1 MYRFTSSVFAV
12 IGGRRFVPHRST
24 FGARSTLW
32 FSTLAVLS
40 SPSIR
45 GPASRRRPVRA
56 NAVVPISEARSIP
69 AGTSKERPS
78 KLSRPTVRVLQ
89 RSGGDH
95 PIPRG
100 NPAQNRPLRDDI
112 RVIFGAL
119 KGRAHVAMTMRDG
132 LAKKTA
138 RRQRFLVGEKNASR
152 APKTTPKPSACRGT
166 STGPRVARFA
176 SRVLW

>member
-24 FGARSTLW
+24 FGAWSTLW

-132 LAKKTA
+132 LAKKKRTTA
-138 RRQRFLVGEKNASR
+138 AFSRRRKKRASSTETDPETVGVVCVV
-152 APKTTPKPSACRGT
+152 PCPSLRE
-166 STGPRVARFA
+166 
-176 SRVLW
+176 